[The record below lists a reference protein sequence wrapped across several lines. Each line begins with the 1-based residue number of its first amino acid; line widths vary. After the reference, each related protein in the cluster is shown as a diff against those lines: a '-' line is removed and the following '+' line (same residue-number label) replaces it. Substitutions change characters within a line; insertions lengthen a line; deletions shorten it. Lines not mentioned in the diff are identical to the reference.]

1 MLEAWSMTGTHGGR
15 GAELLPPTTLS
26 MAHFS
31 PQALRSLPL
40 PPTTGPLNL
49 PGIPLSPKKPL
60 VCSQR
65 ASPRTTFHRVCSD
78 LPWRSSS
85 PPESPH
91 PLSHPTES
99 LQPTEL
105 PPLCPP
111 QSPTL
116 SSCPHRPSIEPP
128 QPTETLSR
136 LHTEHS
142 TLFPVPSLQGSQCL
156 REVLCHH
163 LCLEALVHPGSG
175 VRSQGQGLEGP
186 HHLRV

>member
-1 MLEAWSMTGTHGGR
+1 MLEAWSMTGTHGGQ

-31 PQALRSLPL
+31 PQALRSLPF

-49 PGIPLSPKKPL
+49 PGISLSPKKPL

-111 QSPTL
+111 QSPHPLFLSSQTL
-116 SSCPHRPSIEPP
+116 SRAPTAHRNPP
-128 QPTETLSR
+128 R